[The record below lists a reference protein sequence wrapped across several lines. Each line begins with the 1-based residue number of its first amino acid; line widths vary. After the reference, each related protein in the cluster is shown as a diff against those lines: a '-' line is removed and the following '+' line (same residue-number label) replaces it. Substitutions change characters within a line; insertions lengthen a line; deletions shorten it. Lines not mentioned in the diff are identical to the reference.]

1 MEFSEIEEIVFKSKD
16 FPQKADKDELFALFA
31 LKGLREYFH
40 AGDVNKLAA
49 SNHKKRISEWLEA
62 TKRPK
67 AEPFEKKFHNRV
79 KEAADMQ
86 NKIRL
91 ANLHHCNPYVLLLQ
105 ACKIISILLD
115 DSMMFWQQMKTD
127 CYEIHGRTLL
137 DPRPLEAER
146 EELEADI
153 AKLEKWIAETKD
165 DVYGNN
171 LRRRAIDNMKER
183 LAAITPQEKKKN
195 PFE

>member
-1 MEFSEIEEIVFKSKD
+1 MEYKNIEVLAMAD
-16 FPQKADKDELFALFA
+16 GLPQDIDSREVIHVLA
-31 LKGLREYFH
+31 LKGL
-40 AGDVNKLAA
+40 LAEFKA
-49 SNHKKRISEWLEA
+49 NNIPKQIA
-62 TKRPK
+62 TKYKNILNAQYQQEEYRR
-67 AEPFEKKFHNRV
+67 E
-79 KEAADMQ
+79 DMLEESDLED
-86 NKIRL
+86 KIRL
-91 ANLHHCNPYVLLLQ
+91 ANLHRSNPYGLAIQLAKCVSLLKNDQ
-105 ACKIISILLD
+105 
-115 DSMMFWQQMKTD
+115 MMFYEQFKTD

-137 DPRPLEAER
+137 DPRPLEVER

-183 LAAITPQEKKKN
+183 LEAITPQEKKKN

>member
-1 MEFSEIEEIVFKSKD
+1 MEYKDIEVLAMAAGI
-16 FPQKADKDELFALFA
+16 PQDIDPETAMHVLA
-31 LKGLREYFH
+31 LKGLLSEFNSKNITKQSATMYKNILRALHEQPQK
-40 AGDVNKLAA
+40 DKQQEECRRKDMLEE
-49 SNHKKRISEWLEA
+49 SNLE
-62 TKRPK
+62 
-67 AEPFEKKFHNRV
+67 
-79 KEAADMQ
+79 D
-86 NKIRL
+86 KIRL
-91 ANLHHCNPYVLLLQ
+91 TNLHHCNPYALAIQLAKCVSLLKNDQ
-105 ACKIISILLD
+105 
-115 DSMMFWQQMKTD
+115 MMFYEQFKTD

-165 DVYGNN
+165 DVHGNN
-171 LRRRAIDNMKER
+171 LRRRAINNMKER